1 LSDTGK
7 RREYNLIYPSINL
20 RHANPQDTK
29 TRRPPPASASRSEA
43 DNDVAQIAALRKEKE
58 ERGTQ
63 WRVKRNVFES
73 SIFEMQRTI
82 RRLEQD
88 IKGLATITAAE
99 KAQKASENSW
109 GTWLLSPLTKKVEES
124 EDMKAHNARK
134 SQERKIEQDL
144 KERRLISQKTQ
155 LQEKESGMKQAKE
168 RIDAAD
174 LRNDNAIRLI
184 EARIE
189 ARVRSREIHER
200 LQKENAERERRAQIW
215 QQQQEQREKQA
226 QEARE
231 ALRKR
236 QAEADLARQKEIRH
250 QERLRRNNVHPHVNH
265 SSSRQSH
272 ASATCKHGGWWDK
285 VVYPTP
291 CPECHDVWNYLLQC
305 PGCKMKAC
313 PKCQHDLRPR
323 YQRHTARTSRREAPR
338 PRSPS
343 PYHPDPDWF
352 D

>member
-88 IKGLATITAAE
+88 IKGLATIIAAE

-109 GTWLLSPLTKKVEES
+109 GTWLLSPLTNKVEES

-144 KERRLISQKTQ
+144 KERRLISQKT
-155 LQEKESGMKQAKE
+155 KHA
-168 RIDAAD
+168 
-174 LRNDNAIRLI
+174 RNVSTICDHGTSVTRRG
-184 EARIE
+184 RIE
-189 ARVRSREIHER
+189 EKLRDREAQALMLLTGSTDCNRQRSNVASSRRGAWYVESCVTSSQHIEDVYVPISVSSKMCYSFAFGPHKWRVSWRSRSPPDEHGTEGRI
-200 LQKENAERERRAQIW
+200 L
-215 QQQQEQREKQA
+215 
-226 QEARE
+226 
-231 ALRKR
+231 
-236 QAEADLARQKEIRH
+236 
-250 QERLRRNNVHPHVNH
+250 
-265 SSSRQSH
+265 SS
-272 ASATCKHGGWWDK
+272 T
-285 VVYPTP
+285 T
-291 CPECHDVWNYLLQC
+291 
-305 PGCKMKAC
+305 
-313 PKCQHDLRPR
+313 
-323 YQRHTARTSRREAPR
+323 
-338 PRSPS
+338 
-343 PYHPDPDWF
+343 
-352 D
+352 